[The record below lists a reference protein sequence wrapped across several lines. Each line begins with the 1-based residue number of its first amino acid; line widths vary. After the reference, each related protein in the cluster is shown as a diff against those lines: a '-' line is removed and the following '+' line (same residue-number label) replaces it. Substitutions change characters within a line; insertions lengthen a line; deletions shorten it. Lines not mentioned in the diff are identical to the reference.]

1 MRKHPRL
8 ALAAALLLFCPTLW
22 GIVVKVGSIAPSRSP
37 WDDALNAIALEW
49 SKISNGTVVLKIYPN
64 GIAGT
69 EQDMIRK
76 LRLGTL
82 DGAVF
87 TNMGMTKINPNLY
100 VFNAPFLLESEAE
113 FVYVFDKMLPA
124 FVTPVEEK
132 GYKLLFRSLAGW
144 VYFFASQPFAYP
156 EDLKKH
162 KISFT
167 TGEPDMEQAFKKMG
181 YRVIPNEMKDVMMAL
196 QSGMV
201 DCIYYPP
208 LVAASAQFF
217 ALTPHMLRLPMSPLI
232 GWFVVTEKTWQ
243 TIPEAYRAPML
254 EAVRR
259 QAEALYPVTAK
270 LEREALKVMVDNGLV
285 IHEPAPDALARWRA
299 ASTKGME
306 DVAGKAYPKDIY
318 DEVQKL
324 LQEFRAAKHG
334 R

>member
-1 MRKHPRL
+1 MKRRGCLVLAAVL
-8 ALAAALLLFCPTLW
+8 ALACHGLGA
-22 GIVVKVGSIAPSRSP
+22 VVIKVGSIAPSRSP
-37 WDDALNAIALEW
+37 WDDTLNAIALDW
-49 SKISNGTVVLKIYPN
+49 AKISNGTVVLKIYPN

-76 LRLGTL
+76 MRMGTL
-82 DGAVF
+82 DGVVF

-100 VFNAPFLLESEAE
+100 VFNAPFLLDSEEE

-124 FVTPVEEK
+124 FVGPVEQK

-144 VYFFASQPFAYP
+144 VYFFANKPFAYP
-156 EDLKKH
+156 EDLKKN

-167 TGEPDMEQAFKKMG
+167 TGEPGMEQAFKKMG

-217 ALTPHMLRLPMSPLI
+217 ALVPHMLRLPMSPLV
-232 GWFVVTEKTWQ
+232 GWFVLTEKSWQ
-243 TIPEAYRAPML
+243 TIPEAYRAAML
-254 EAVRR
+254 ESVDTHAKTM
-259 QAEALYPVTAK
+259 YPLTSK
-270 LEREALKVMVDNGLV
+270 LEKEALKIMVDNGLV

-299 ASTKGME
+299 ASVEGMA
-306 DVAGKAYPKDIY
+306 DIDPKAYPRDIY
-318 DEVQKL
+318 VQVQALIK
-324 LQEFRAAKHG
+324 EYRAARHG